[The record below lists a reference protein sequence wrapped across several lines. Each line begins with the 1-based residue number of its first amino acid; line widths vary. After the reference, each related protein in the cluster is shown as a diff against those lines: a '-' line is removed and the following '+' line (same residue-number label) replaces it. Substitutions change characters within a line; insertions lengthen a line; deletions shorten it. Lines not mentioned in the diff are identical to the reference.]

1 MHLHPQI
8 QIPIAF
14 PVYEKDAPS
23 IKVLTILTLPL
34 LLEEVELSL
43 LDNMEE
49 ASSEKA
55 ESELV
60 SWPSVPPPLGID
72 RCFRNL
78 ISSAL
83 ERAVH
88 LTQIRVDGEQLMNQY
103 VVAAAAWPP
112 FSNLERRQS
121 TTIALTK
128 EEIGTMLQNCRK

>member
-1 MHLHPQI
+1 MGGTKRFLHGDEKTKICGHKPM
-8 QIPIAF
+8 PHALHNYHG
-14 PVYEKDAPS
+14 YEKDAPS
-23 IKVLTILTLPL
+23 IELLTILTLPL

-78 ISSAL
+78 ISSASEL
-83 ERAVH
+83 C
-88 LTQIRVDGEQLMNQY
+88 T
-103 VVAAAAWPP
+103 
-112 FSNLERRQS
+112 
-121 TTIALTK
+121 
-128 EEIGTMLQNCRK
+128 

>member
-1 MHLHPQI
+1 MYMI
-8 QIPIAF
+8 IISR
-14 PVYEKDAPS
+14 YEIDTPS

-60 SWPSVPPPLGID
+60 SWPSAPLPLGID

-78 ISSAL
+78 ISSASEL
-83 ERAVH
+83 C
-88 LTQIRVDGEQLMNQY
+88 T
-103 VVAAAAWPP
+103 
-112 FSNLERRQS
+112 
-121 TTIALTK
+121 
-128 EEIGTMLQNCRK
+128 

>member
-1 MHLHPQI
+1 M
-8 QIPIAF
+8 
-14 PVYEKDAPS
+14 
-23 IKVLTILTLPL
+23 LTILTLPL

-60 SWPSVPPPLGID
+60 SWPSVPLPLGID

-88 LTQIRVDGEQLMNQY
+88 LTQIRVDGEQLMNQC
-103 VVAAAAWPP
+103 VVAEAAWPS

-121 TTIALTK
+121 TTIAF
-128 EEIGTMLQNCRK
+128 

>member
-1 MHLHPQI
+1 MGGTKRFLLGDETRICGHKTYAHALH
-8 QIPIAF
+8 
-14 PVYEKDAPS
+14 YHHRYKKDTSSS

-60 SWPSVPPPLGID
+60 SWPSAPLGID

-78 ISSAL
+78 ISSASEL
-83 ERAVH
+83 C
-88 LTQIRVDGEQLMNQY
+88 T
-103 VVAAAAWPP
+103 
-112 FSNLERRQS
+112 
-121 TTIALTK
+121 
-128 EEIGTMLQNCRK
+128 

>member
-1 MHLHPQI
+1 MATRRRKFVVINQCLTPYI
-8 QIPIAF
+8 IIIG
-14 PVYEKDAPS
+14 YEKDAPS

-60 SWPSVPPPLGID
+60 SWPSVPPPLGIE

-78 ISSAL
+78 ISSASEL
-83 ERAVH
+83 C
-88 LTQIRVDGEQLMNQY
+88 T
-103 VVAAAAWPP
+103 
-112 FSNLERRQS
+112 
-121 TTIALTK
+121 
-128 EEIGTMLQNCRK
+128 

>member
-83 ERAVH
+83 ERS
-88 LTQIRVDGEQLMNQY
+88 Y
-103 VVAAAAWPP
+103 
-112 FSNLERRQS
+112 
-121 TTIALTK
+121 ALDSDQ
-128 EEIGTMLQNCRK
+128 G

>member
-1 MHLHPQI
+1 MLTPYIIIIGMKKMHHLH
-8 QIPIAF
+8 
-14 PVYEKDAPS
+14 

-60 SWPSVPPPLGID
+60 SWPSAPLPLGTD

-78 ISSAL
+78 ISSASEL
-83 ERAVH
+83 C
-88 LTQIRVDGEQLMNQY
+88 T
-103 VVAAAAWPP
+103 
-112 FSNLERRQS
+112 
-121 TTIALTK
+121 
-128 EEIGTMLQNCRK
+128 

>member
-1 MHLHPQI
+1 MGGTKRFLHGLLCGHKPMLTPYIIIIGIKKMHHLL
-8 QIPIAF
+8 
-14 PVYEKDAPS
+14 KC
-23 IKVLTILTLPL
+23 LTILTLPL

-78 ISSAL
+78 ISSASEL
-83 ERAVH
+83 C
-88 LTQIRVDGEQLMNQY
+88 T
-103 VVAAAAWPP
+103 
-112 FSNLERRQS
+112 
-121 TTIALTK
+121 
-128 EEIGTMLQNCRK
+128 

>member
-60 SWPSVPPPLGID
+60 SWPSVPLPLGID
-72 RCFRNL
+72 LCFRNL
-78 ISSAL
+78 ISSAPS
-83 ERAVH
+83 EAVH
-88 LTQIRVDGEQLMNQY
+88 LTQIRVDGEQLMNQF

-112 FSNLERRQS
+112 FSNLE
-121 TTIALTK
+121 TTSVND
-128 EEIGTMLQNCRK
+128 NCF

>member
-1 MHLHPQI
+1 MLTPYVHDHHR
-8 QIPIAF
+8 
-14 PVYEKDAPS
+14 YEKDAPS

-60 SWPSVPPPLGID
+60 SWPSVPLPLGID

-78 ISSAL
+78 ISSASEL
-83 ERAVH
+83 C
-88 LTQIRVDGEQLMNQY
+88 T
-103 VVAAAAWPP
+103 
-112 FSNLERRQS
+112 
-121 TTIALTK
+121 
-128 EEIGTMLQNCRK
+128 